1 MCKAV
6 FEGSGTQVKQDSA
19 VPAGSFRTSTA
30 QLYNLVVGF
39 VIILQESGVTP
50 STALQQCPRQK
61 LLRRQHYF

>member
-6 FEGSGTQVKQDSA
+6 FEGCGTQVKQDSA
-19 VPAGSFRTSTA
+19 VPAGRVRTSPA
-30 QLYNLVVGF
+30 LYNLVVGS

-50 STALQQCPRQK
+50 SAALQQCPQQK